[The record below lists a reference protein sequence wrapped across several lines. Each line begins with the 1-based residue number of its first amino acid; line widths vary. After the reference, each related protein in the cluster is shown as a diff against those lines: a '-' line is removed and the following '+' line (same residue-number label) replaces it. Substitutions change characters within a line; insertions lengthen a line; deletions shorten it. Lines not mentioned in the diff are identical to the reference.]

1 MTKRNLAGL
10 MEWLR
15 PSGIGLAIFLA
26 YALGGDAVAQF
37 HILGPWV
44 VVVMCGTVAFEALVL
59 GEAASEK
66 IGYGIPTFVYKKT
79 NLIHFAGYAKHIGIY
94 PGADGI
100 EAFKDRIQDY
110 VHAKGSVQF
119 RNVDR

>member
-1 MTKRNLAGL
+1 MTQNPI
-10 MEWLR
+10 E
-15 PSGIGLAIFLA
+15 
-26 YALGGDAVAQF
+26 
-37 HILGPWV
+37 
-44 VVVMCGTVAFEALVL
+44 AFIQSCPEPTRDIQYRLLEIVR
-59 GEAASEK
+59 ECCPTCTEK

-100 EAFKDRIQDY
+100 EAFKDRIQGY

-119 RNVDR
+119 PLNEAMPYDLFREMVLHNIAQIDMRAKK